1 MLVVLFTCCAY
12 AVTPAQ
18 IEVGVW
24 ADRPSYEY
32 GDTIAITVTAYNS
45 TVDTV
50 FLQFPSACQAN
61 YIIDDFNFYNHI
73 FCLAIGT
80 YRKIPPLGSIS
91 WDYLEYPLK
100 SSGWPA
106 LSPGPHTVIGEVL
119 GYARSDTLLIL
130 VTPVTSVLADN
141 SHADHVLLGQNYPNP
156 FNPTTTIKFSVP
168 SGRDVAR
175 EADGQIPTTSFVT
188 LKVFD
193 LLGREVTT
201 LVNEKMKPGSY
212 HQLFDGSG
220 LASGVYLY
228 RLQAGTFVQTKKLLL
243 LR

>member
-24 ADRPSYEY
+24 TDRPSYEY

-91 WDYLEYPLK
+91 WDYLEYPLIG
-100 SSGWPA
+100 SGWPA
-106 LSPGPHTVIGEVL
+106 LTPGSHKVMGEVL
-119 GYARSDTLLIL
+119 GYAKSDTLLIL

-141 SHADHVLLGQNYPNP
+141 SHADDVLLGQNYPNP
-156 FNPTTTIKFSVP
+156 FNPTTTIRFFVR
-168 SGRDVAR
+168 G
-175 EADGQIPTTSFVT
+175 ADGQIPTTSFVT

-193 LLGREVTT
+193 MLGREVTT
-201 LVNEKMKPGSY
+201 LVNEEMKPGSY
-212 HQLFDGSG
+212 QRTFDGSR